1 MQFIN
6 NCVVY
11 NYNGVKIYYE
21 FIDGG
26 DIVNVFLHGWGR
38 ESSDFNELRHLGGYL
53 LIDLPPFGKSE
64 NIRNWS
70 IFTYANMVICLCR
83 HLNIKKYN
91 LIGHSFGGRISII
104 ISAMEKDKVNKLVLI
119 DSAGMKPKR
128 NLNYKLKLIKIKI
141 RKKLGLSID
150 KYASRDYKNLSPEM
164 KKVFSSIVNTHL
176 EESAR
181 LIDCKTLIVF
191 GEKDKETPVYMAK
204 KLNKL
209 IKNSSL
215 VILKNSA
222 HFCFLERKILFEE
235 ILNNFIKEA

>member
-21 FIDGG
+21 FIEGG

-83 HLNIKKYN
+83 HLNIRKYN

-128 NLNYKLKLIKIKI
+128 NLNYKLKLIKIKM

-150 KYASRDYKNLSPEM
+150 KYASSDYKNLSPEM

-215 VILKNSA
+215 VILKNCA

-235 ILNNFIKEA
+235 ILTNFIKEA